1 MVGEKKLPARKPT
14 SGGAIEAAQLAA
26 LLDKL
31 INPANQSSCWKTAR
45 VPCFLETTRSDWIG
59 GVPLVA
65 ERLSE

>member
-31 INPANQSSCWKTAR
+31 INPANQSSRPVFFRDDPLRLDW
-45 VPCFLETTRSDWIG
+45 RSPASG
-59 GVPLVA
+59 GA
-65 ERLSE
+65 A